1 MKNSVKRTIWL
12 TAIWLVLVLMV
23 AVLALLAGCASTRV
37 ILLRE
42 EESIRLPIRAIDAPE
57 IAAGTVLFV
66 NRTPGVWRSC
76 VVYPGWWSID
86 QLIVGGLD
94 GNYHLRIEPNFRPKG
109 YFEVDPAMGGPRH
122 SFYKEQL
129 VGLFDRGAA
138 YTIVVITKSFTG
150 GVLQIDA
157 FGFQMSD
164 RYGERYYYYPTLGP
178 VAALDRQVS
187 RPVNHVE
194 HLPDFHPDR
203 VSNDFH
209 LLIILDLDR
218 LLHGAP
224 EQIYP

>member
-1 MKNSVKRTIWL
+1 MIKRHVFL
-12 TAIWLVLVLMV
+12 RLVPLILL
-23 AVLALLAGCASTRV
+23 AATLLLALAAGCSTTRV

-66 NRTPGVWRSC
+66 NRTPGVWREC
-76 VVYPGWWSID
+76 VVYPGWWSITD
-86 QLIVGGLD
+86 LIVGGMD
-94 GNYHLRIEPNFRPKG
+94 GNYHLRIEPNFRPVG

-129 VGLFDRGAA
+129 VGLFDRGAT
-138 YTIVVITKSFTG
+138 YTVLVVTKSFTG
-150 GVLQIDA
+150 SVLQIDA

-187 RPVNHVE
+187 RPVNHIE

-209 LLIILDLDR
+209 LLIILDLER
-218 LLHGAP
+218 WLHGSP